1 MLRCT
6 WSGASMATRSAFA
19 AASPTVATR
28 NPSPSALA
36 QDGLP
41 RYKPTTTLTP
51 LSRRFWAWAW
61 PWLPYLV
68 SRVTKAS
75 TFSPL
80 PVTSSVIVLSVR
92 STTLARKTLAISM
105 ISSRVPGV
113 TLTLIS
119 ASSRSTAGVL
129 SSDVARSTSTS
140 LRSCLANCSVRS
152 GAVSTTIVIRE
163 MLGSSVGPTDRLWM
177 FTPRL
182 RISPATRTS
191 TPGAFCTSTEMVAAC
206 CRSVI
211 QDHLRHRLPG
221 RNHRQAVLLRVAE
234 DVDHARHTFRGQRGA
249 QGPLNLFG
257 PLDADAACAV
267 GVGQFGEVRVA
278 QDG

>member
-1 MLRCT
+1 GLRPRHVFCDPRTRVT
-6 WSGASMATRSAFA
+6 WPVRAI
-19 AASPTVATR
+19 
-28 NPSPSALA
+28 
-36 QDGLP
+36 
-41 RYKPTTTLTP
+41 
-51 LSRRFWAWAW
+51 SRM
-61 PWLPYLV
+61 PYLV

-105 ISSRVPGV
+105 ISSRVAGV
-113 TLTLIS
+113 TLTLIR
-119 ASSRSTAGVL
+119 A
-129 SSDVARSTSTS
+129 
-140 LRSCLANCSVRS
+140 
-152 GAVSTTIVIRE
+152 
-163 MLGSSVGPTDRLWM
+163 
-177 FTPRL
+177 
-182 RISPATRTS
+182 S

-234 DVDHARHTFRGQRGA
+234 DVDHARHALRGQRGA
-249 QGPLNLFG
+249 QSPLNLFG

-267 GVGQFGEVRVA
+267 GVAQLGEVRVA

>member
-1 MLRCT
+1 M
-6 WSGASMATRSAFA
+6 
-19 AASPTVATR
+19 
-28 NPSPSALA
+28 
-36 QDGLP
+36 
-41 RYKPTTTLTP
+41 
-51 LSRRFWAWAW
+51 
-61 PWLPYLV
+61 PYLV

-92 STTLARKTLAISM
+92 SITLARKTLAISM

-113 TLTLIS
+113 PLTLI
-119 ASSRSTAGVL
+119 
-129 SSDVARSTSTS
+129 SDVARSTSTS